1 MVTVREEFWVRRLR
15 RTLTGES
22 SEPTLV
28 LIEGRAGT
36 GKSRLAARL
45 AELPEAARATTVLW
59 RCGDRRPAQ
68 PPVDG
73 EGPVLLL
80 VDDVHRADAA
90 ELDRLRGLLET
101 PRPWLAAVVTY
112 RPEELADPG
121 LPLGAPPPRY
131 AAELTVL
138 RHRVEPWSREQ
149 VRQAAVE
156 TLGETCA
163 PDAVARLHERTGGV
177 ARFVVDVLAALRDGG
192 RPSCTA
198 ADVDAAGVPVR
209 LADLVLGR
217 TAQLPEPAR
226 RVVWAAAVLDE
237 PVGAADLLT
246 VAGLADA
253 DTDTGS
259 DADHAGR
266 DALVTALTG
275 AALRQDADHRYT
287 LPVPLAATAVY
298 DTLPGPV
305 RQDLHARAAD
315 VLQRRQPVPW
325 AALAHHRRA
334 SGRIGGWLRAV
345 ERAARQAAE
354 AGKHQE
360 AIGLLERTLASPLV
374 PHAARARLAPVLA
387 ASAVVGL
394 RSDQTVDVLAQIVED
409 ETLPAAMRGEMRL
422 DLGLLLCNQVGMG
435 VQGWAEL
442 ERAAAELRELRPAL
456 AARAMSSLAMP
467 YWPGHTLA
475 IHLRWMAAAEEAAA
489 DSKDEVIRTAVAV
502 NRSSVSLC
510 YGDPQGW
517 EQVRALPVD
526 SPDLRQ
532 RQQAARGLC
541 NAADAAIWLGYYG
554 RAERLLSEGLEMSA
568 KSGAPYAEQTAL
580 GARLLLEWTTGRWA
594 GLPERCE
601 AFLAK
606 TSAMPVVAA
615 DARMVLGLLHLAQGD
630 WGRALS
636 WLSGKDAAAREHA
649 SAPLAAATSG
659 ALIRLALA
667 RQDLPTAVAEARSG
681 WATLTEKGVW
691 VWGAEL
697 APWAVEAMALAGEV
711 RTARRMADRFAAELA
726 DRDAPMASAAAVW
739 THAVL
744 AETTGRPAEAA
755 ALYEEAEAAFAALP
769 RPYAATLCAE
779 GAGRCVLK
787 AAAGDAG
794 GAGDGAGDAGAASAS
809 GPADATAP
817 ADAAALPDADAL
829 PEDVKAR
836 AGAVLTSCAQRFAD
850 LGATWDAAR
859 ARAVLRTYQPAEGRR
874 PPGRP
879 SYGDQLSP
887 REREVA
893 ELASSGLTNREIAT
907 TLHLSPRTVEQ
918 HVARAMRKLGTASRQ
933 ELAESREALV
943 DGETAGQD

>member
-22 SEPTLV
+22 SAPTLV
-28 LIEGRAGT
+28 LVEGRAGT
-36 GKSRLAARL
+36 GKTRLTARL
-45 AELPEAARATTVLW
+45 AELPEAARATTVRW
-59 RCGDRRPAQ
+59 RCGDRRPPQ
-68 PPVDG
+68 PPADG
-73 EGPVLLL
+73 DGPVLLL

-90 ELDRLRGLLET
+90 ELDRLRALLED
-101 PRPWLAAVVTY
+101 PRPWLAAVATY
-112 RPEELADPG
+112 RPEELAAPG

-156 TLGETCA
+156 ALGEACT

-192 RPSCTA
+192 RASSSA

-217 TAQLPEPAR
+217 TAQLPEAAR

-237 PVGAADLLT
+237 PAGAADLLT
-246 VAGLADA
+246 VAGLAD
-253 DTDTGS
+253 DD
-259 DADHAGR
+259 GR
-266 DALVTALTG
+266 DALVAALAG
-275 AALRQDADHRYT
+275 AALRQDADDRYT
-287 LPVPLAATAVY
+287 LPVPLAAAAVHE
-298 DTLPGPV
+298 TLPGPV
-305 RQDLHARAAD
+305 RQELHARAAD

-325 AALAHHRRA
+325 PALAHHRRA

-345 ERAARQAAE
+345 ERAARRAAG
-354 AGKHQE
+354 AGRHQE
-360 AIGLLERTLASPLV
+360 AIGLLESTLASPLV

-435 VQGWAEL
+435 TQGWAEL

-517 EQVRALPVD
+517 EQVRALPVE
-526 SPDLRQ
+526 SQDLRQ

-630 WGRALS
+630 WGRALA

-711 RTARRMADRFAAELA
+711 RTARRMADRFAAEL
-726 DRDAPMASAAAVW
+726 DGRDAPMASAAAVW

-744 AETTGRPAEAA
+744 AETTGRPAQAA

-769 RPYAATLCAE
+769 RPYVATLCAE

-787 AAAGDAG
+787 AAAAE
-794 GAGDGAGDAGAASAS
+794 AVAADTAAANAVAADTAAANAS

-817 ADAAALPDADAL
+817 ADAEALPDADAL

-836 AGAVLTSCAQRFAD
+836 AAAVLTSCAQRFAD

-859 ARAVLRTYQPAEGRR
+859 ARAVLRAYQPAEGRR

-933 ELAESREALV
+933 ELADSREALGG
-943 DGETAGQD
+943 GETAGQD